1 MECNNKVNKVNA
13 YKEGDVVQFCN
24 DVECV
29 VSAFYLKKFRKND
42 YYKIVE
48 SLENEYCIK
57 NLKNSSEGFLVISK
71 NELEKNTVKMDGVI
85 VGKLDPQ
92 VEIKMSGITAP
103 NLFPDKKQ
111 QKSINTELETIL
123 KNTDFVEFTGITVDG
138 KMISIKLK

>member
-1 MECNNKVNKVNA
+1 MEFNNKVNKVNA

-29 VSAFYLKKFRKND
+29 VSAFCLKKFRKND
-42 YYKIVE
+42 CYKIVE
-48 SLENEYCIK
+48 SLEDVYCIK
-57 NLKNSSEGFLVISK
+57 NLKNNNEGFLVISK
-71 NELEKNTVKMDGVI
+71 DELEKNTVKMDGVI

-103 NLFPDKKQ
+103 NLLSDKKQ